1 MSLREQ
7 FDAKNSGLPPPCM
20 ETATQTNTIVVYP
33 SADESWVFPWAR
45 FGCANLRADELN
57 MTFSD
62 REVVVRGRNLER
74 VFQQVREF
82 HVEILRT
89 VDQHFLPL
97 LQDSDP
103 AVTSIE
109 VRAAKT

>member
-7 FDAKNSGLPPPCM
+7 FDAKNAGLPPPCV
-20 ETATQTNTIVVYP
+20 ETDTQTQTIVVYP

-45 FGCANLRADELN
+45 FGCASLRSQELK
-57 MTFSD
+57 MTFGD
-62 REVVVRGRNLER
+62 REIIVRGKNLER
-74 VFQQVREF
+74 VFQHVREF

-89 VDQHFLPL
+89 IDEHFRPL
-97 LQDSDP
+97 LKESEP

-109 VRAAKT
+109 VRTVKV